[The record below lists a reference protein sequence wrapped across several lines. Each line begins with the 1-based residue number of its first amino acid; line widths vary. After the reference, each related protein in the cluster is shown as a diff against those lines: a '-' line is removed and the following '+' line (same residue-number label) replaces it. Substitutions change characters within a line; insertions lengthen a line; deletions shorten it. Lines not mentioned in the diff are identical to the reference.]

1 MKRRNL
7 IAISCLT
14 ASLMASP
21 VVFASPAVTL
31 SSVHAMFGRGK
42 STRVKTVRLTLTNDS
57 SVDKNLLAGE
67 KALTVAAGTSVT
79 LDLPVGTRI
88 TDAHQP
94 GSLILE
100 VSSHFDG
107 TTIKLK

>member
-7 IAISCLT
+7 IAISFVA

-42 STRVKTVRLTLTNDS
+42 STKVKTVQLTLNNTS
-57 SVDKNLLAGE
+57 ASDKNILAGD
-67 KALTVAAGTSVT
+67 KALTIAAGTSVT
-79 LDLPVGTRI
+79 LGLPVGTRI
-88 TDAHQP
+88 TSHDQA
-94 GSLILE
+94 GGLILE
-100 VSSHFDG
+100 VTSQYNG
-107 TTIKLK
+107 ATVKLK